1 MHDSFVPMTLA
12 SQADSF
18 VLVSFIKPI
27 LAMALLV
34 VYLRVIGTVLE
45 PDLRHFHF
53 NVIGWN
59 STFLGTACVSLVA
72 LLLIPIFWI
81 GLPVMALV
89 LAAPLLIYW
98 KHRNENV
105 PDSAKFSLTA
115 ETMATRSDARKAR
128 KTQREAT
135 AVFSSPKGKELTVPS
150 PEDPL
155 RPVHIAAEDLLLPAI
170 EARATRVE
178 LAATPKGGTAVQ
190 VVDAVR
196 YKRDAM
202 AKETASAII
211 DYLKRAAD
219 LDTEERRK
227 LQRGR
232 FSVRTGNQSVV
243 LDLSTSGS
251 SQGLILRLDLD
262 RDKQLERDFGEL
274 GFVKPQLEILTDFS
288 NEAARHGTILVACA
302 PGQGLTS
309 VLYGMLTAHDAYVT
323 NIKTLERDVQRQ
335 IEGIDHVEFDPNKP
349 ELDFQTHVRSILR
362 RGPDILMISDLQEP
376 SAAEILALSGSDG
389 PLMIVGV
396 QSREGIAGAI
406 TEWFR
411 GVGDLKKAAV
421 PLKAVIT
428 GRVMR
433 KLCPECRQPFSPS
446 AEQLKT
452 LGISSGKQV
461 QLFRSSGRI
470 QVKNKVEECPVCR
483 GTGFFGT
490 TGIYEVMPIDREA
503 RKQLANGDLRGAYV
517 HAKRSLR
524 MLTMQEAALLKV
536 RDGVTSLEEVARIFS
551 TNQTKAAKPAPAAT
565 S

>member
-1 MHDSFVPMTLA
+1 MHDLFAPLTFA

-18 VLVSFIKPI
+18 VLVSFIKPL
-27 LAMALLV
+27 LAMAVLV
-34 VYLRVIGTVLE
+34 AYLRFIGIYLE
-45 PDLRHFHF
+45 KDLRYFHF
-53 NVIGWN
+53 NVVGWN
-59 STFLGTACVSLVA
+59 GAFLGTACAALVA
-72 LLLIPIFWI
+72 ILAIPIFWI
-81 GLPVMALV
+81 GLPVMVLI

-105 PDSAKFSLTA
+105 PEESKFHLTA
-115 ETMATRSDARKAR
+115 DTMSARSDARKAR

-135 AVFSSPKGKELTVPS
+135 AVFSSSKGKELTVPP

-170 EARATRVE
+170 EARAARVE

-190 VVDAVR
+190 VIDSVR
-196 YKRDAM
+196 YKRNPM

-211 DYLKRAAD
+211 DYLKKAAD

-232 FSVRTGNQSVV
+232 FYVRTGQKRVV

-262 RDKQLERDFGEL
+262 RDKQLDRDFEEL
-274 GFVKPQLEILTDFS
+274 GFVKPQVELLTEIVAK
-288 NEAARHGTILVACA
+288 EKRHGAVLVACA

-309 VLYGMLTAHDAYVT
+309 TLYGLLSSHDAYVT

-349 ELDFQTHVRSILR
+349 ELDFPTHIRSILR

-376 SAAEILALSGSDG
+376 AAAEILALGGKDG
-389 PLMIVGV
+389 PLLLVGV
-396 QSREGIAGAI
+396 QTREGIAGAV

-411 GVGDLKKAAV
+411 GVGDLKKAAL
-421 PLKAVIT
+421 PLNIVIA
-428 GRVMR
+428 GKVMR

-461 QLFRSSGRI
+461 QLFRASGRI

-490 TGIYEVMPIDREA
+490 TGVYEVMPIDREA

-517 HAKRSLR
+517 HARRTLR

-536 RDGVTSLEEVARIFS
+536 RDGVTSLEEVARIFT

>member
-1 MHDSFVPMTLA
+1 MHDTFAAITLA
-12 SQADSF
+12 SQADAF
-18 VLVSFIKPI
+18 VLVSFIKPL
-27 LAMALLV
+27 LAMAVLV
-34 VYLRVIGTVLE
+34 AYLRVLGTVLE
-45 PDLRHFHF
+45 PDLRLFHF
-53 NVIGWN
+53 NVSAWN
-59 STFLGTACVSLVA
+59 SAFLGTACVAIVA
-72 LLLIPIFWI
+72 VLIIPIFWI
-81 GLPVMALV
+81 GLPVMILV
-89 LAAPLLIYW
+89 LLAPLLIYW

-105 PDSAKFSLTA
+105 PESAKFALTA
-115 ETMATRSDARKAR
+115 ETMAARSEARKAR

-135 AVFSSPKGKELTVPS
+135 AVFLSPKGVELSVPG

-202 AKETASAII
+202 TKETASAII
-211 DYLKRAAD
+211 DYLKSAAD
-219 LDTEERRK
+219 LDTDERRK
-227 LQRGR
+227 MQRGR
-232 FSVRTGNQSVV
+232 FKVRAGNKAVA

-251 SQGLILRLDLD
+251 SQGLVLRLDLD
-262 RDKQLERDFGEL
+262 RDSQLDKDFGDL
-274 GFVKPQLEILTDFS
+274 GFLKPQSELLEEFVA
-288 NEAARHGTILVACA
+288 EEKRHGTILVACP
-302 PGQGLTS
+302 PGQGLSST
-309 VLYGMLTAHDAYVT
+309 LYGLLTMHDAYVT

-335 IEGIDHVEFDPNKP
+335 IEGIDHVEYDPNKP
-349 ELDFQTHVRSILR
+349 ELDFPTHIRSILR
-362 RGPDILMISDLQEP
+362 RGPDIIMVSDLQEP
-376 SAAEILALSGSDG
+376 SAADILSLGGSDG
-389 PLMIVGV
+389 PLTIVGV
-396 QSREGIAGAI
+396 QTKEGIAGAI

-411 GVGDLKKAAV
+411 GVGDLKKAAT
-421 PLKAVIT
+421 PLRAVVT

-433 KLCPECRQPFSPS
+433 KLCPECRQPFNPS

-461 QLFRSSGRI
+461 QLYRASGRI

-490 TGIYEVMPIDREA
+490 TGVYEVMPIDRES
-503 RKQLANGDLRGAYV
+503 RKLLANGDLRGAYV
-517 HAKRSLR
+517 HARRALH

-536 RDGVTSLEEVARIFS
+536 REGTTSLEEVARIFAN
-551 TNQTKAAKPAPAAT
+551 NQAKAAKPAAAAT

>member
-1 MHDSFVPMTLA
+1 MHDSFVPLTLA
-12 SQADSF
+12 SQADAF
-18 VLVSFIKPI
+18 VLVSFIKPL
-27 LAMALLV
+27 LAMAVLV
-34 VYLRVIGTVLE
+34 AYLRVLGTIME
-45 PDLRHFHF
+45 PDLRFYHF
-53 NVIGWN
+53 NVPAWN
-59 STFLGTACVSLVA
+59 ITFITTSCVALVA
-72 LLLIPIFWI
+72 VLAIPIFWI
-81 GLPVMALV
+81 GFPVMILV
-89 LAAPLLIYW
+89 LLAPMLIYW

-105 PDSAKFSLTA
+105 PEGSKFSLTA
-115 ETMATRSDARKAR
+115 ETMSSRSEARKAR

-135 AVFSSPKGKELTVPS
+135 AIFLSPKGAELSVPS

-170 EARATRVE
+170 EARAARVE

-190 VVDAVR
+190 VVDSVR

-202 AKETASAII
+202 TKETASAII
-211 DYLKRAAD
+211 DYLKSAAN
-219 LDTEERRK
+219 LDTDERRK
-227 LQRGR
+227 LQRSR
-232 FSVRTGNQSVV
+232 FKVRAGEKTVT
-243 LDLSTSGS
+243 LDISTSGS
-251 SQGLILRLDLD
+251 SQGLILRLDLNRDAQLD
-262 RDKQLERDFGEL
+262 RNFENL
-274 GFVKPQLEILTDFS
+274 GFVKPQLENLEKFTI
-288 NEAARHGTILVACA
+288 EATRHGVILVACP
-302 PGQGLTS
+302 PGQGLSST
-309 VLYGMLTAHDAYVT
+309 LYGLLTEHDAYVT

-335 IEGIDHVEFDPNKP
+335 IEGVDHVEFDPNKP
-349 ELDFQTHVRSILR
+349 ELDFPTHIRSILR
-362 RGPDILMISDLQEP
+362 RGPDIIMVSDLQEP
-376 SAAEILALSGSDG
+376 SAAEILALGGSDG
-389 PLMIVGV
+389 PLVIVGI

-428 GRVMR
+428 GKVMR

-446 AEQLKT
+446 TEQLKT

-461 QLFRSSGRI
+461 QLFRASGRI

-490 TGIYEVMPIDREA
+490 TGVYEVMPVDRES

-517 HAKRSLR
+517 HARRSLR

-536 RDGVTSLEEVARIFS
+536 RDGMTSLEEVARIFA
-551 TNQTKAAKPAPAAT
+551 TNQTKTTKRTPAPT